1 MHSPY
6 LHRRLRR
13 STVGLDVPQ
22 ISSPLSALQDPATNP
37 AFVVADPSLKDPAF
51 GDLQSRWS
59 EIMTRVTRDFGDTMQ
74 KEAVPAVSAEVM
86 FNSSRFPN
94 YKIGANN
101 QIVDATDD
109 PKVLSMKEV
118 VARETAQLLEQQKR
132 LSVRDL
138 ASKFEKGLAAAAKLS
153 EEARL
158 REAASLEKHVLLK
171 KLRDALES
179 LKGRVAGRNK
189 DDVEEA
195 ICMVEALAVQL
206 TQREGELIQ
215 EKAEVKKLA
224 NFLKQASEDA
234 KKLVDEERAFARAE
248 IENARAAVQRVEE
261 ALQEHERTSRASG
274 KQDVEELMKEVQEAR
289 RIIMLHQPSKVM
301 DMELELRAL
310 RTQLLEKSKHSLRLQ
325 KELAKSKRV
334 VENGSQSFEL
344 DGHEALGSYLRIQPC
359 SNNAPELSKCSIQWY
374 RVSPEAF
381 GDLQSR
387 WSEIMTRVTRD
398 FGDTMQK
405 EAVPA
410 VSADVMFNSSRF
422 PNYKI
427 GANNQIVD
435 ATDDPKV
442 LSMKEVV
449 ARETAQLLEQQKRL
463 SVRDLASK
471 FEKGLAAAAKLS
483 EEARLREA
491 ASLEKHVLLKKLRDA
506 LESLKGRVAGRNKD
520 DVEEAICM
528 VEALAVQLTQ
538 REGELIQEKAEVKK
552 LANFLKQASEDAKKL
567 VDEERAFA
575 RAEIE
580 NARAAVQRVE
590 EALQE
595 HERTSRA
602 SGKQDVEELMKE
614 VQEARRIIMLHQPSK
629 VMDME
634 LELRALRTQLLEKS
648 KHSLRLQKELA
659 KSKRVVEN
667 GSQSFELDGHEA
679 LGSYLRIQPCSNLLL
694 AKSKRVVENGSQSF
708 ELDGHE
714 ALGSYLR
721 IQPCSDNAPELS
733 KCSIQWYRVSSEGG
747 KKELISGA
755 TKSVYAPEPFDVGR
769 ILQADIV
776 WEGQQIT
783 LTTAGPIDPAAG
795 LGSHVEALVRRHDI
809 EFNVVVTQMNGVNHP
824 SESIHVLHVGRMRI
838 KLCKGKTTI
847 AKEYYSTS
855 MQLCGVRG
863 GGNAAAQALFWQAKK
878 GLSFVVA
885 FESERERNAA
895 IMLARRF
902 AFDCNIMLAGP
913 DDRAPLGT

>member
-1 MHSPY
+1 
-6 LHRRLRR
+6 
-13 STVGLDVPQ
+13 
-22 ISSPLSALQDPATNP
+22 
-37 AFVVADPSLKDPAF
+37 
-51 GDLQSRWS
+51 
-59 EIMTRVTRDFGDTMQ
+59 
-74 KEAVPAVSAEVM
+74 
-86 FNSSRFPN
+86 
-94 YKIGANN
+94 
-101 QIVDATDD
+101 
-109 PKVLSMKEV
+109 
-118 VARETAQLLEQQKR
+118 
-132 LSVRDL
+132 
-138 ASKFEKGLAAAAKLS
+138 
-153 EEARL
+153 
-158 REAASLEKHVLLK
+158 
-171 KLRDALES
+171 
-179 LKGRVAGRNK
+179 
-189 DDVEEA
+189 
-195 ICMVEALAVQL
+195 
-206 TQREGELIQ
+206 
-215 EKAEVKKLA
+215 
-224 NFLKQASEDA
+224 
-234 KKLVDEERAFARAE
+234 
-248 IENARAAVQRVEE
+248 
-261 ALQEHERTSRASG
+261 
-274 KQDVEELMKEVQEAR
+274 
-289 RIIMLHQPSKVM
+289 
-301 DMELELRAL
+301 
-310 RTQLLEKSKHSLRLQ
+310 
-325 KELAKSKRV
+325 
-334 VENGSQSFEL
+334 
-344 DGHEALGSYLRIQPC
+344 
-359 SNNAPELSKCSIQWY
+359 
-374 RVSPEAF
+374 
-381 GDLQSR
+381 
-387 WSEIMTRVTRD
+387 MTRVTRD

-520 DVEEAICM
+520 DVQEAICM

-552 LANFLKQASEDAKKL
+552 LANFLKQASDDAKKL

-634 LELRALRTQLLEKS
+634 LELRALRTQLAEKS
-648 KHSLRLQKELA
+648 KHSLRLQKE
-659 KSKRVVEN
+659 
-667 GSQSFELDGHEA
+667 
-679 LGSYLRIQPCSNLLL
+679 L

-769 ILQADIV
+769 ILQANIV

-783 LTTAGPIDPAAG
+783 MTTAGPIDPAAG

-838 KLCKGKTTI
+838 KLRKGKTTI